1 MKFSTI
7 LSGLFA
13 ATAIAAPVSSS
24 TATTTEARDVVDTSP
39 NPLSARTV
47 FNAGSFNNLRF
58 NQIDLRYLQ
67 GLNAF
72 DLQLFQTLSVRNNLD
87 VVFFQNVFNAQVFD
101 INALLQLQSLHT
113 LLLIGRT
120 GVFNSFDLRGLQFS
134 NLNFGLINSL
144 AGVDLVQFIDTSFS
158 SQIQTVADAGKFS
171 FLSFFPLSHTLVF
184 SPLPLKTTKKFPQL
198 TRFCPSHTVSV
209 QII

>member
-158 SQIQTVADAGKFS
+158 SQIQTVADA
-171 FLSFFPLSHTLVF
+171 
-184 SPLPLKTTKKFPQL
+184 
-198 TRFCPSHTVSV
+198 VSV